1 MVRVRNVWFLEFQ
14 NIPWLPHHQP
24 CSAVLH
30 LPVRFLWPFSQLY
43 VLPFC
48 QWDVIVCCFSIG
60 NAFSQPLRLQLSA
73 KLRLWGDVAQIL
85 SSLNPSLGSPPLI
98 QREGMKSLL
107 KPRIF
112 LFFSVQ
118 CTCTQNRRRVAETL
132 IAEFFNLSN
141 PFHPDVDLYDFEQ
154 NTLC

>member
-1 MVRVRNVWFLEFQ
+1 M
-14 NIPWLPHHQP
+14 IATP
-24 CSAVLH
+24 SALQHCVA
-30 LPVRFLWPFSQLY
+30 SACQLSLTIFPI
-43 VLPFC
+43 VPFC
-48 QWDVIVCCFSIG
+48 RFANGTQLFVVFLSEMHSRSRCDCSSVQSC
-60 NAFSQPLRLQLSA
+60 AFE
-73 KLRLWGDVAQIL
+73 GT
-85 SSLNPSLGSPPLI
+85 SLNPSLGSPPLI
-98 QREGMKSLL
+98 QREGMKHLL

-112 LFFSVQ
+112 LLFSVQ